1 MNDDP
6 EHPESKEEAPSS
18 ASADEASS
26 PFEVSSAPPA
36 RPEEASE
43 ERAGRPPIEVSPGAP
58 APLASGRSRP
68 ALSESQEPLYRE
80 AGGFRL
86 RLEPADLV
94 RLRELP
100 GAKGRTDKELGEEF
114 FGFPAYV
121 IEREQSLGV
130 RTFDARHGHHE
141 FQDRLMRYANAVL
154 EDAFAKEVSSDALL
168 LREAC
173 IEAIDQDVGIN
184 QCCHQRYRV
193 LVASSRDPVRLEGS
207 VSSVVAPVARWPR
220 RKAVHD
226 QLDLIDAQA

>member
-36 RPEEASE
+36 RSEEASE
-43 ERAGRPPIEVSPGAP
+43 EPAGRPPIEVSPGAP
-58 APLASGRSRP
+58 APSPSGRSRP

-114 FGFPAYV
+114 FEKQA
-121 IEREQSLGV
+121 ERFVQSLAEDVIPPAEV
-130 RTFDARHGHHE
+130 RVVVDPYSRQAF
-141 FQDRLMRYANAVL
+141 LAVERTIRSIL
-154 EDAFAKEVSSDALL
+154 SF
-168 LREAC
+168 
-173 IEAIDQDVGIN
+173 
-184 QCCHQRYRV
+184 
-193 LVASSRDPVRLEGS
+193 
-207 VSSVVAPVARWPR
+207 
-220 RKAVHD
+220 
-226 QLDLIDAQA
+226 

>member
-114 FGFPAYV
+114 FEKQA
-121 IEREQSLGV
+121 ERFVQSLAEDVIPPAEV
-130 RTFDARHGHHE
+130 RVVVDPYSRQAF
-141 FQDRLMRYANAVL
+141 LAVERTIRSIL
-154 EDAFAKEVSSDALL
+154 SF
-168 LREAC
+168 
-173 IEAIDQDVGIN
+173 
-184 QCCHQRYRV
+184 
-193 LVASSRDPVRLEGS
+193 
-207 VSSVVAPVARWPR
+207 
-220 RKAVHD
+220 
-226 QLDLIDAQA
+226 